1 MRISGLSIEERV
13 NLYMGHAWHTGKKKP
28 GTRPG

>member
-13 NLYMGHAWHTGKKKP
+13 NLYMGPAWHADKKKP